1 MRLILISL
9 LSALAV
15 NARST
20 KPNIVFFLSD
30 DHRWDSIGCAGH
42 SILKTPEL
50 DKLARDG
57 VRFENTFVTT
67 SICAASR
74 ASILTG
80 LYERTHGYTFRTPPI
95 RKEHFAN
102 AYPTLLRSA
111 GYRTGFVGK
120 FGVGV
125 AGGHKSSFDVFHPI
139 GRGPYHK
146 KQPNGSTRHETQICG
161 DRAIEFIDKNPQA
174 KPFCISI
181 SFNASHAED
190 GDKRPGHGH
199 FPWPKVVD
207 GLYEDITMPSPL
219 YSAPEVF
226 ENQPAYLKNSLNR
239 QRYFWRWDT
248 EEKYQTNLRAYYRM
262 ISGIDHVVG
271 RVRKALDAKG
281 VSENT
286 LIVFSGD
293 NGYYQGQRGFAGKWS
308 HYEESLRVPLIIYDP
323 SISPYLRGRT
333 APQMALNIDLPATFI
348 DYADL
353 PLPESYQGRSLRQI
367 IEGISPENWRNDT
380 FCEHLMD
387 YGGIPKWEGVRGTR
401 YTYAHYFE
409 QNSDSE
415 HLHDLVADPAQLKNF
430 AKDPSYAK
438 ILEKFRKRTQKL
450 RDHLGGP
457 YQPRKK

>member
-1 MRLILISL
+1 M
-9 LSALAV
+9 
-15 NARST
+15 
-20 KPNIVFFLSD
+20 
-30 DHRWDSIGCAGH
+30 
-42 SILKTPEL
+42 
-50 DKLARDG
+50 
-57 VRFENTFVTT
+57 
-67 SICAASR
+67 
-74 ASILTG
+74 
-80 LYERTHGYTFRTPPI
+80 
-95 RKEHFAN
+95 
-102 AYPTLLRSA
+102 PT
-111 GYRTGFVGK
+111 
-120 FGVGV
+120 
-125 AGGHKSSFDVFHPI
+125 
-139 GRGPYHK
+139 
-146 KQPNGSTRHETQICG
+146 
-161 DRAIEFIDKNPQA
+161 
-174 KPFCISI
+174 
-181 SFNASHAED
+181 
-190 GDKRPGHGH
+190 
-199 FPWPKVVD
+199 
-207 GLYEDITMPSPL
+207 PL

-226 ENQPAYLKNSLNR
+226 ESQPNYLKNSLNR

-271 RVRKALDAKG
+271 RVRKALKAKG

-323 SISPYLRGRT
+323 SISPCLRGRT

-367 IEGISPENWRNDT
+367 IEGISPQNWRSDT

-387 YGGIPKWEGVRGTR
+387 YGGIPKWEGVRGPR

-438 ILEKFRKRTQKL
+438 ILEKFRKRTKHL